1 MEVLMQVLFCN
12 YFGQI
17 FWGFVI
23 IVIVRYIYQFYKI
36 KKIIEI
42 DSKYKKYNDQGQLI
56 EDGHVRPIWDYSFF
70 PSYSRL
76 WHKKEWQLIVAVV
89 FMAILLVLF
98 LVTSKQEF
106 LNLLGVNFG
115 IIIGT
120 LIKTEK

>member
-1 MEVLMQVLFCN
+1 
-12 YFGQI
+12 
-17 FWGFVI
+17 
-23 IVIVRYIYQFYKI
+23 
-36 KKIIEI
+36 
-42 DSKYKKYNDQGQLI
+42 
-56 EDGHVRPIWDYSFF
+56 
-70 PSYSRL
+70 L